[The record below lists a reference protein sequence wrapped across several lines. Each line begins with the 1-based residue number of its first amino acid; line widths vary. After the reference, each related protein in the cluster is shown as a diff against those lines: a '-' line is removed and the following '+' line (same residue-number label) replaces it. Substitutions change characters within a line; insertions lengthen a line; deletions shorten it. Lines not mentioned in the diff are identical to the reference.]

1 MTQLLCRCR
10 VEDFE
15 KWKAVF
21 DSHAELHREAGLTLT
36 NMWRSISEPDD
47 VFFVFKVK
55 DLELAKAFMNSPD
68 SVEAGEVS
76 GVLDGE
82 YYFADSTP
90 IYQTNRFVRNPG

>member
-1 MTQLLCRCR
+1 
-10 VEDFE
+10 
-15 KWKAVF
+15 
-21 DSHAELHREAGLTLT
+21 
-36 NMWRSISEPDD
+36 
-47 VFFVFKVK
+47 VK

>member
-36 NMWRSISEPDD
+36 NMWRSISEPDN
-47 VFFVFKVK
+47 VFFV
-55 DLELAKAFMNSPD
+55 L
-68 SVEAGEVS
+68 
-76 GVLDGE
+76 
-82 YYFADSTP
+82 
-90 IYQTNRFVRNPG
+90 